1 MNYDSQIECK
11 VTQFSQTTQTF
22 LHFMS
27 KKSLMEDFVHLLRK
41 FLSDK
46 SNPVRCKK
54 PSSNSPDN

>member
-27 KKSLMEDFVHLLRK
+27 KKSLMEREFDISKLFSAIK
-41 FLSDK
+41 D
-46 SNPVRCKK
+46 
-54 PSSNSPDN
+54 